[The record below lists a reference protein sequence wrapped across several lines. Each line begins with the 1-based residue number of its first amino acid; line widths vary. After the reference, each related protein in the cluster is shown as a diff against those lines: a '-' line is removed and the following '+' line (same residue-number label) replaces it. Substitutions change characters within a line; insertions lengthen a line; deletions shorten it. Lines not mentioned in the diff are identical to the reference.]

1 LVGSCAALAVL
12 AALAYRYLLFWDPS
26 RPGLPDAGWFFFGMN
41 DTAPQI
47 VFAITAFL
55 LYRRRGRLAAAP
67 RTEGSLLLALP
78 LLGTGFAL
86 FLWAHHVDAPDLL
99 VVSFI
104 PFCLGSALL
113 LFGAPFTRE
122 MAFPVVF
129 LAFALPLPGVL
140 INQIV
145 FPLQLWSAELVA
157 QLLHIAGI
165 PVMRQGGMLHLAD
178 QSFLVIETCSG
189 LRGIVVLTMLAA
201 GLVCYFPARWLH
213 LVLLVA
219 LAWLIAYFVNAA
231 RVLTL
236 VLYPESQHSVT
247 HALQGMVVFLCG
259 SAALVGIDG
268 FLRRWLGDRGAPA
281 RASDPAAA
289 PRESGH
295 SGRVVHVMALAILLG
310 LMLGASIWMPRWSP
324 PESQDLRRVDLP
336 QKIGD
341 WKAIETLKPD
351 RLYLGTVNNSEYR
364 YRRYGRDG
372 ETVSVFLGYEN
383 RLNRSRSLL
392 SPKTVF
398 PGRGWEAEERSL
410 VELGPDGFR
419 GVEVVA
425 RSQSTRVL
433 SYRWYQGVEGF
444 GTEVLR
450 AWLAIDRSFLRRP
463 TGALMIR
470 VATELPS
477 TDGGR
482 SRAEV
487 RLRELAEL
495 LLAEFS
501 DFGGG
506 ASDG

>member
-1 LVGSCAALAVL
+1 
-12 AALAYRYLLFWDPS
+12 
-26 RPGLPDAGWFFFGMN
+26 
-41 DTAPQI
+41 
-47 VFAITAFL
+47 
-55 LYRRRGRLAAAP
+55 
-67 RTEGSLLLALP
+67 
-78 LLGTGFAL
+78 
-86 FLWAHHVDAPDLL
+86 
-99 VVSFI
+99 
-104 PFCLGSALL
+104 
-113 LFGAPFTRE
+113 
-122 MAFPVVF
+122 
-129 LAFALPLPGVL
+129 
-140 INQIV
+140 
-145 FPLQLWSAELVA
+145 
-157 QLLHIAGI
+157 
-165 PVMRQGGMLHLAD
+165 
-178 QSFLVIETCSG
+178 
-189 LRGIVVLTMLAA
+189 
-201 GLVCYFPARWLH
+201 
-213 LVLLVA
+213 
-219 LAWLIAYFVNAA
+219 
-231 RVLTL
+231 
-236 VLYPESQHSVT
+236 
-247 HALQGMVVFLCG
+247 
-259 SAALVGIDG
+259 
-268 FLRRWLGDRGAPA
+268 
-281 RASDPAAA
+281 
-289 PRESGH
+289 
-295 SGRVVHVMALAILLG
+295 
-310 LMLGASIWMPRWSP
+310 MLGASIWMPRWSP
-324 PESQDLRRVDLP
+324 PESRDLRRVDLP
-336 QKIGD
+336 MKIGG
-341 WKAIETLKPD
+341 WKAVETLKPD
-351 RLYLGTVNNSEYR
+351 RLYLGTVNHSEYR

-372 ETVSVFLGYEN
+372 ETVSVFLSYEN

-398 PGRGWEAEERSL
+398 PGRGWEAEEHSL